1 MYSTRF
7 VDTKERLFPSPSK
20 PVSNSLLESNEIF
33 GFIIIDGNGVSLYNV
48 SGSNKEKLGRID
60 VTLTSKTR
68 RGGQSALRFSR
79 LREEQRHNFVR
90 KAAELCKQ
98 KFIEEDKPNV
108 KGLIIAGSA
117 DFKTVLSESP
127 MSLCHSTTR
136 TC

>member
-1 MYSTRF
+1 MTNENMSFQT
-7 VDTKERLFPSPSK
+7 DEL
-20 PVSNSLLESNEIF
+20 NSLLESNEIF

-98 KFIEEDKPNV
+98 KFIEEEN
-108 KGLIIAGSA
+108 
-117 DFKTVLSESP
+117 E
-127 MSLCHSTTR
+127 
-136 TC
+136 